1 MSYNGSGVFVVNSSG
16 QPVVAS
22 TLITAATFNAFTAD
36 AATGLSTA
44 ILKDGTQTVTADIP
58 FNNKK
63 LTGVA
68 PGTLRTDAASIATIQ
83 DGTGVYVGTVG
94 GTADVITLTASPA
107 ITAYAAGQT
116 FRFIASGAN
125 TTNVTV
131 AINGLAAKAITKNG
145 TTALVAGD
153 IPAAM
158 IVEMTYDGTRFIL
171 GTVFVSLTGYIN
183 QDIVDAKGDLIVAT
197 AADAMARMAVG
208 TTTGHAL
215 IVDPSTASGLSY
227 AHRAQDNPIINGNME
242 IWQRGTTFAITHAV
256 PFYSADRFYA
266 NLIQAGA
273 TYTVNRSTNVPTV
286 AEAGVLFNYSLEV
299 DVTAAMT
306 APAAGDYAYIRQII
320 EGYNWRHFAQR
331 AFTISFWVMS
341 TKTGTCVAAVSNGVD
356 RTYPAE
362 YTVSVTN
369 TWEKKSITIPASPS
383 AGTWGYTN
391 SRGLD
396 VYFVMASGS
405 TFHGTANTWNSD
417 AKFATANQVNAMD
430 STANFFRI
438 TGVKLELG
446 SVATPIQFRSFQEEL
461 ALSQR
466 YYQKSFTYG
475 TAPVQA
481 AGISTFTWTP
491 AVAGAVSGKSPM
503 IRLAPPMRIAP
514 TVTTMNP
521 VNANAQAYN
530 LTDAADLSATSGSS
544 GDNWLQITTTGTA
557 GTALGEQLS
566 ANWTADAEL

>member
-68 PGTLRTDAASIATIQ
+68 PGTLRTDAASLATIQ

-242 IWQRGTTFAITHAV
+242 IWQRGTTFTAIAHNA
-256 PFYSADRFYA
+256 YSADRFKW
-266 NLIQAGA
+266 NNTSGAGVV
-273 TYTVNRSTNVPTV
+273 TINRSTTTP
-286 AEAGVLFNYSLEV
+286 YDIPS
-299 DVTAAMT
+299 
-306 APAAGDYAYIRQII
+306 
-320 EGYNWRHFAQR
+320 
-331 AFTISFWVMS
+331 
-341 TKTGTCVAAVSNGVD
+341 KGT
-356 RTYPAE
+356 
-362 YTVSVTN
+362 
-369 TWEKKSITIPASPS
+369 
-383 AGTWGYTN
+383 
-391 SRGLD
+391 
-396 VYFVMASGS
+396 
-405 TFHGTANTWNSD
+405 
-417 AKFATANQVNAMD
+417 
-430 STANFFRI
+430 
-438 TGVKLELG
+438 TGVILPNA
-446 SVATPIQFRSFQEEL
+446 SSRSHSGCPRL
-461 ALSQR
+461 KR
-466 YYQKSFTYG
+466 GFT
-475 TAPVQA
+475 A
-481 AGISTFTWTP
+481 S
-491 AVAGAVSGKSPM
+491 
-503 IRLAPPMRIAP
+503 RC
-514 TVTTMNP
+514 
-521 VNANAQAYN
+521 
-530 LTDAADLSATSGSS
+530 
-544 GDNWLQITTTGTA
+544 
-557 GTALGEQLS
+557 
-566 ANWTADAEL
+566 